1 MFAYIVNYFTPL
13 TMIGCFYYSI
23 VKAVVAHE
31 MALKAQAKKMNVD
44 SLRSGGDKDE
54 SAEFKIAKVAI
65 TNVLLWFCIWTPY
78 ATVSSFPSLGAAE
91 LLTPIVSGIPGFVAK
106 LASCLNPLVYAVSH
120 PKFREAMAKHLPGCG
135 IGVRQ
140 REGDSNTVSL
150 TTA

>member
-65 TNVLLWFCIWTPY
+65 TNVVLWACIWTPY
-78 ATVSSFPSLGAAE
+78 ATVVMLAAFGERSLVTPWSSQLPSL
-91 LLTPIVSGIPGFVAK
+91 FAK
-106 LASCLNPLVYAVSH
+106 TASVLNPFVFAFSH
-120 PKFREAMAKHLPGCG
+120 PK
-135 IGVRQ
+135 
-140 REGDSNTVSL
+140 
-150 TTA
+150 

>member
-65 TNVLLWFCIWTPY
+65 TNLNRPAAALPRPLLQHGP
-78 ATVSSFPSLGAAE
+78 VDG
-91 LLTPIVSGIPGFVAK
+91 
-106 LASCLNPLVYAVSH
+106 LA
-120 PKFREAMAKHLPGCG
+120 
-135 IGVRQ
+135 
-140 REGDSNTVSL
+140 
-150 TTA
+150 

>member
-1 MFAYIVNYFTPL
+1 
-13 TMIGCFYYSI
+13 MIGCFYYSI

-78 ATVSSFPSLGAAE
+78 ATVSSFPSLGAAN

-120 PKFREAMAKHLPGCG
+120 PKFREAMAQELPCCG
-135 IGVRQ
+135 IGVKRK
-140 REGDSNTVSL
+140 EEDCNTVSL
-150 TTA
+150 ITA